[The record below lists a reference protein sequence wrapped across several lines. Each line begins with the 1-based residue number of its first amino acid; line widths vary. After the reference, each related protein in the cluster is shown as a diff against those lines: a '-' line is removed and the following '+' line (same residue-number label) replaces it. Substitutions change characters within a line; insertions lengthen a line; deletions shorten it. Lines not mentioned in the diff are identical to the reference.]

1 MAMNKE
7 VSVLD
12 AFTPEDIDCSEV
24 EDIVLNEFDIEKA
37 HELDAKKK
45 LKYKQQKQM
54 HDMVDTRYYAVVVFG
69 NKADKEKWFETLDG
83 IDISGDR
90 TYIDGYQL
98 AKKYGNEIEMTA
110 TLPEPHYVKQ
120 LKLKK
125 K

>member
-1 MAMNKE
+1 MNKE

-12 AFTPEDIDCSEV
+12 ALTPEKIDYSDIQAAFD
-24 EDIVLNEFDIEKA
+24 EDLDIEKA
-37 HELDAKKK
+37 HELDAKKR

-69 NKADKEKWFETLDG
+69 NKADKEKWFETLDV

>member
-1 MAMNKE
+1 MSKN

-12 AFTPEDIDCSEV
+12 VLTPEKIDYS
-24 EDIVLNEFDIEKA
+24 DLHAAFDDDLDIEKA
-37 HELDAKKK
+37 HELDAKKR
-45 LKYKQQKQM
+45 LKYRQQKQM

-83 IDISGDR
+83 IEIMGDR

-110 TLPEPHYVKQ
+110 SLPEPKYVKQ
-120 LKLKK
+120 LKIKK